1 MLRTIFGEI
10 KEYKRDTIL
19 TPIFTMLEVT
29 METLIP
35 YVTAW
40 IIDRGIAPGNMHNI
54 YKYGGLMLGL
64 AVLSLIFGIIGGIVS
79 ANAGTGFGMNLR
91 QAMYEKVQ
99 TFSFANIDKFSTAG
113 LITRMTT
120 DVRNIRMA
128 FVMVTRVAVRAPF
141 TFLISLIMCMR
152 ISMRISLMFLAVMAV
167 IGGGLI
173 FLAWKT
179 VKLFRQVFRRY
190 DDINAEIRENVS
202 AVRVVKSFVREDY
215 EDEQFMRASKRLYD
229 LYKKAEVRMTFIMP
243 GMMLAVFT
251 ALILISWMGAHF
263 IVEGTMTTGSLTSL
277 FTYIMTVMISLVMLA
292 MIFVMLTMSNASAER
307 IAEVL
312 EEVPD
317 IQSPENPVM
326 TVADGSVE
334 FRHAYFTYKR
344 ENVKRET
351 RAKENQMYEDAYGSA
366 GKETLTDINLDI
378 HSGETIGL
386 IGGTG
391 SGKSTLISLISRLY
405 DIDDG
410 HEDSY
415 VKVGGVNVKEYDLD
429 TLRNSVSVVLQN
441 NTLFSGTILENLRWG
456 NEHATLEECVEACKA
471 AEADAFIREFPDG
484 YETVLAQG
492 GTNVSGGQKQ
502 RLCIARALLKKPKV
516 LILDDSTSA
525 VDAATDARIRQ
536 SFRNYIPGTTKIIIS
551 QRIASVEEADRIIVM
566 DEGRVCGFDTP
577 ENLRNSNKI
586 YQEIYE
592 IQAHGGGDFDE
603 PQG

>member
-525 VDAATDARIRQ
+525 VDTATDARIRQ

-551 QRIASVEEADRIIVM
+551 QRIASVEDADRIIVM

-577 ENLRNSNKI
+577 ENLRNNNTI
-586 YQEIYE
+586 YQEICE
-592 IQAHGGGDFDE
+592 IQAHSGGDFDE

>member
-152 ISMRISLMFLAVMAV
+152 ISMRISLMFLAVMAI
-167 IGGGLI
+167 IGGGLF

-441 NTLFSGTILENLRWG
+441 NTLFTGTILENLRWG

-586 YQEIYE
+586 YQEINE